1 MKIEVGFPRRSFM
14 HNNTP
19 ANSLVLLASIPAVE
33 VDIYI
38 HNESG
43 NDNITHST
51 THLKLVYQEKLDMQA
66 SFEEVSERAT
76 QWAKIELKSFINNVS

>member
-33 VDIYI
+33 VDVYV

-43 NDNITHST
+43 NDNITHNIP
-51 THLKLVYQEKLDMQA
+51 HLKLVYQEKLDMQA

-76 QWAKIELKSFINNVS
+76 QWAKVELKNFIANAS